1 MGDPDL
7 TRLVEDELHRH
18 PDVDAAAIAV
28 SAQDGRVGLRGT
40 VGSEAEKR
48 AAGEA
53 ARDAFGVVMVENEL
67 EVTSLNAR
75 GRQDAELR
83 ARVLDALMADP
94 AVPRSVDVGVA
105 DGFVT
110 LTGTAERPHQRTKAE
125 VVAGGTLGVR
135 GVARNDIV
143 IN

>member
-7 TRLVEDELHRH
+7 TKLVEDELHRH

-28 SAQDGRVGLRGT
+28 YADDGCVTLRGT
-40 VGSEAEKR
+40 VGSTAEKA

-53 ARDAFGVVMVENEL
+53 ARDAFGVVVVENEL

-83 ARVLDALMADP
+83 ARVLEALMADA
-94 AVPRSVDVGVA
+94 AVPRSVDVRVA

-110 LTGTAERPHQRTKAE
+110 LTGTAERPDQCTEAE
-125 VVAGGTLGVR
+125 IVARSTLGVR
-135 GVARNDIV
+135 GVAQNDIV

>member
-7 TRLVEDELHRH
+7 TKLVEDELHRH

-28 SAQDGRVGLRGT
+28 YADDGCVTLRGT
-40 VGSEAEKR
+40 VGSTAEKG

-53 ARDAFGVVMVENEL
+53 ARDAFGVVVVENEL

-83 ARVLDALMADP
+83 ARSSRL
-94 AVPRSVDVGVA
+94 
-105 DGFVT
+105 
-110 LTGTAERPHQRTKAE
+110 
-125 VVAGGTLGVR
+125 
-135 GVARNDIV
+135 
-143 IN
+143 